1 MLTIERE
8 MGIVNPGDIKF
19 GSRKYYRY
27 VGSLT
32 VPPCTEGVVWTIVMK
47 VLLPKPSHSIS
58 ASIYLLNWYNGYD
71 CSDEFFHKQVRTVS
85 REQVKAL
92 RDAVHDVSTF
102 SLV

>member
-1 MLTIERE
+1 
-8 MGIVNPGDIKF
+8 
-19 GSRKYYRY
+19 
-27 VGSLT
+27 
-32 VPPCTEGVVWTIVMK
+32 MK